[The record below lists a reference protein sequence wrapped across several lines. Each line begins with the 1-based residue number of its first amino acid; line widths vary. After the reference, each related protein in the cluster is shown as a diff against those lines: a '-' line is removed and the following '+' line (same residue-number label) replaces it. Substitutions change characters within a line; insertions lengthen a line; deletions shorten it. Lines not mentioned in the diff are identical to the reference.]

1 MTSYLS
7 LLALAA
13 PLRMEQPSFANGR
26 SVRSDLDRL
35 RMRHAIRLWEGAVS
49 ADELSN
55 EEEVLALGAVWEGE
69 ELVTYDLPTLRLH
82 PASEADDYINDN
94 D

>member
-1 MTSYLS
+1 MAGIQSAERVVLARRTSGF
-7 LLALAA
+7 
-13 PLRMEQPSFANGR
+13 QPFQWTG
-26 SVRSDLDRL
+26 D
-35 RMRHAIRLWEGAVS
+35 EPE
-49 ADELSN
+49 ELSD